1 MERPLDYDNQD
12 DEVKSQFNQLDYAI
26 YSIHEDWSRAECMA
40 LNEHIQRE
48 VTAKPILA
56 RIMKGQHTRDE
67 LSLLSVACSNLGG
80 NSFLPAIKCI
90 R

>member
-12 DEVKSQFNQLDYAI
+12 DEIKFQFNQLESAI
-26 YSIHEDWSRAECMA
+26 DSIHEDWSLAECMA

-56 RIMKGQHTRDE
+56 RIMKR
-67 LSLLSVACSNLGG
+67 
-80 NSFLPAIKCI
+80 PAHS
-90 R
+90 RGTFPPFGRLFQPWW

>member
-12 DEVKSQFNQLDYAI
+12 DEIKCQFNQLKSAI
-26 YSIHEDWSRAECMA
+26 YNIHEDWSLAECMA

-56 RIMKGQHTRDE
+56 RIMKR
-67 LSLLSVACSNLGG
+67 
-80 NSFLPAIKCI
+80 PAHS
-90 R
+90 RGTFPPFGRLFQPWW